1 MNNHIKKTLL
11 SLSAIFIM
19 SHAQAETSVPVY
31 KDYNG
36 NLFYAPYEIISDHP
50 QCNGP
55 DKIAFR
61 AQLTAE
67 DVNFR
72 IYDVETRDFVTIARG
87 KDPSYVQSNFKRC
100 FQILRRGSEHMRIEI
115 PCSDSEIPP
124 RVPALLKIVENEAS
138 FDLKGQVTACQALH
152 DLTILD
158 SSWQAMIATSS
169 DLTVEQGSFTKVSN
183 DWTLHPPE
191 NPTLYRKGVETSDN
205 IPMVDIP
212 MWATLYYNAADY
224 SLSNRYSDIG
234 YSGAQFRATLSCIP
248 VVVQQNPAATMFA
261 DVTIFFNLTPDKP
274 QTCMAETCEGL
285 RPLHPEDS
293 RGFDARCFPELYYIR
308 NN

>member
-1 MNNHIKKTLL
+1 M
-11 SLSAIFIM
+11 
-19 SHAQAETSVPVY
+19 PVY

-36 NLFYAPYEIISDHP
+36 NLFYAPYEIIPDHP

-115 PCSDSEIPP
+115 PCSDGQTRP
-124 RVPALLKIVENEAS
+124 RVPALQKIMENESS
-138 FDLKGQVTACQALH
+138 FGLKGEITVCKTLH

-158 SSWQAMIATSS
+158 SNWQTAIVTSEKRTTEEGTFAEVPDDWTAHPQYNRNLDGQDIATPDNTPILNIPIWS
-169 DLTVEQGSFTKVSN
+169 
-183 DWTLHPPE
+183 TLHYLDLDV
-191 NPTLYRKGVETSDN
+191 PT
-205 IPMVDIP
+205 
-212 MWATLYYNAADY
+212 WATLYYNPANFKMSY
-224 SLSNRYSDIG
+224 QSSEVG
-234 YSGAQFRATLSCIP
+234 YTAAQFRATLSCIP
-248 VVVQQNPAATMFA
+248 VYIQDSPTAIMFA
-261 DVTIFFNLTPDKP
+261 DATIFFNLTPDTP
-274 QTCMAETCEGL
+274 QTCTSKTCEGL
-285 RPLHPEDS
+285 RPP
-293 RGFDARCFPELYYIR
+293 RPQTPYGFGERCFPKL
-308 NN
+308 N